1 MIADSN
7 GNQAENRHLSGGREA
22 RLRADPKTTNLNT
35 VVSIPFQD
43 SVLED
48 VILAED
54 SLAKEQ
60 SVEYVPIFVRLLD
73 VASEEMGSDGVQSR
87 GLTVTTHLLA

>member
-7 GNQAENRHLSGGREA
+7 GNQAEDRPLSGGREA
-22 RLRADPKTTNLNT
+22 RFSTDPKTTNLNT

-54 SLAKEQ
+54 SL
-60 SVEYVPIFVRLLD
+60 S
-73 VASEEMGSDGVQSR
+73 
-87 GLTVTTHLLA
+87 

>member
-1 MIADSN
+1 MIAESN
-7 GNQAENRHLSGGREA
+7 GNQAGDGPLSGGKET

-54 SLAKEQ
+54 SLA
-60 SVEYVPIFVRLLD
+60 
-73 VASEEMGSDGVQSR
+73 
-87 GLTVTTHLLA
+87 